1 MTAIY
6 TTEGDGAFTAEIRT
20 EVDGQTISVDET
32 VVQTILTSIAIH
44 GEAK

>member
-6 TTEGDGAFTAEIRT
+6 TTEGDGALTAEIRT
-20 EVDGQTISVDET
+20 EVDGQTISVDKAD
-32 VVQTILTSIAIH
+32 VQTILTGIAIH

>member
-6 TTEGDGAFTAEIRT
+6 TTEGDGALTAEIRA

-32 VVQTILTSIAIH
+32 DVQTILTSIAIH